1 MPPNDQLQR
10 TRPGFARSLAAQ
22 PVFVADQPGVAPIE
36 GAGFLIRALARLID
50 LAVHFAV
57 TTVTGLV
64 AGIVIALA
72 AAVLQA
78 DLEAA
83 VGRVTTTPILGYL
96 IALAGGAWLHVASE
110 WLHGST
116 LGKRLC
122 GLTVVR
128 DDGSLP
134 PGFAAALRR
143 TIAFYVDS
151 LFFGAVAWSKM
162 QQTPRRQRIGDEWA
176 HTMVVR
182 RKTVPVSGRPSSLR
196 FLAGLTLGVVGDS
209 VIVFTELMS
218 RLL

>member
-1 MPPNDQLQR
+1 VTQAVL
-10 TRPGFARSLAAQ
+10 
-22 PVFVADQPGVAPIE
+22 VADQPAIAPIE

-50 LAVHFAV
+50 LAAHFAV
-57 TTVTGLV
+57 TTVTGLA
-64 AGIVIALA
+64 AGVVIALA
-72 AAVLQA
+72 AVVVQA
-78 DLEAA
+78 DPQAA
-83 VGRVTTTPILGYL
+83 VGRVTVTPVLGYL
-96 IALAGGAWLHVASE
+96 AALAGGAWLHVASE

-116 LGKRLC
+116 FGKRLC

-162 QQTPRRQRIGDEWA
+162 QESLRRQRIGDKWA
-176 HTMVVR
+176 HTMVVQ
-182 RKTVPVSGRPSSLR
+182 RKTVPVSSRPSSLR
-196 FLAGLTLGVVGDS
+196 FVAGLALGIVGDS
-209 VIVFTELMS
+209 AVVFVEVMS